1 MGIFYITIAILFFV
15 SIFVIFRIFERYKI
29 NNSHA
34 IIVNYLI
41 ASAFSYLIYKGD
53 ISLSQLP
60 QQSWFYP
67 SAILGFLFMVSF
79 LLFAISSQKAGIAIT
94 AVASKMSVV
103 IPVLVGAYLYKYEH
117 LTSIKIIGLILALLS
132 FYLIFKKEK
141 KEKIALNLIIL
152 PLLIFIFSGI
162 NDSLMKYIRET
173 YFRGTAIT
181 LNSEILFVGTL
192 FAFSF
197 VTGILLFAPVTLIK
211 KEKIEWKSLWAGII
225 LGIVNFFSALTMFK
239 AMGYFESSVY
249 FPIFNVGIVSLSA
262 LIGITFFKEKLSR
275 TNLIGLGLAM
285 TTILILALS

>member
-34 IIVNYLI
+34 IIINYLI

-173 YFRGTAIT
+173 YFRGTTIT

>member
-34 IIVNYLI
+34 IIINYLI

-173 YFRGTAIT
+173 YFRGATIT